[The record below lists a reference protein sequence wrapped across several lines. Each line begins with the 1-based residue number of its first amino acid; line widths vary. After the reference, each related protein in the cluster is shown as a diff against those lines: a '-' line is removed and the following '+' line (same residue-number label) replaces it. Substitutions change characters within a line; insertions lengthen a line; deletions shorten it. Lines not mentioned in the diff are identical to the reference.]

1 MPTGVDFAA
10 SAFQPNRKLCGCKS
24 KALAIAS
31 YVPQGESPQNPPEIG
46 WRLA

>member
-1 MPTGVDFAA
+1 MPTKLNFAT
-10 SAFQPNRKLCGCKS
+10 SAFQPKRKFCGCKS

-31 YVPQGESPQNPPEIG
+31 YVPQRDSPQNPPEIG